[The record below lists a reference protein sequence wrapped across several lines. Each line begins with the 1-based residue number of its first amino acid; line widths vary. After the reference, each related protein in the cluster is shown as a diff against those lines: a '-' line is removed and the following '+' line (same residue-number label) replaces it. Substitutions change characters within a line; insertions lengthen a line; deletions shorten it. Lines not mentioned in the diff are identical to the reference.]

1 VYRAIALRDSSA
13 DCHLFEGYTGLILRF
28 AAPVFTPQL
37 PVLRNNRKLLGR
49 PCNRFE
55 SRSIFCRPA
64 AQDPSKACFGPKF
77 SKNSL
82 FLGWRPVSLDCF
94 RHHPVLRNRK
104 SLRRLGIGR
113 FCEDFRPV
121 SFRSFDLRWRLRSSG
136 RFGLRPKIPF
146 STAGSSTP
154 DRVRLP
160 GFLGFGRPKATFRT
174 RSAIIADSIQGLRTA
189 GSILAE
195 HREVARLRCRVANDL
210 RRRPARELV
219 QGTRV
224 RSSC

>member
-1 VYRAIALRDSSA
+1 MQVGDGFVS
-13 DCHLFEGYTGLILRF
+13 DCAH
-28 AAPVFTPQL
+28 
-37 PVLRNNRKLLGR
+37 
-49 PCNRFE
+49 
-55 SRSIFCRPA
+55 
-64 AQDPSKACFGPKF
+64 
-77 SKNSL
+77 
-82 FLGWRPVSLDCF
+82 
-94 RHHPVLRNRK
+94 HHPVLRNRK

-189 GSILAE
+189 GSVLAE
-195 HREVARLRCRVANDL
+195 HREVARLRCRAAAGLRPRRARGPVRGTRAIWYGHLTHAALLDVMRYRQISVL
-210 RRRPARELV
+210 AGSPEAIGVGPLPHETPCRRRGSRTVNSVKSPTSLSTAIV
-219 QGTRV
+219 PPCCWVTI
-224 RSSC
+224 S

>member
-1 VYRAIALRDSSA
+1 LQVGDGFVS
-13 DCHLFEGYTGLILRF
+13 DCAH
-28 AAPVFTPQL
+28 
-37 PVLRNNRKLLGR
+37 
-49 PCNRFE
+49 
-55 SRSIFCRPA
+55 
-64 AQDPSKACFGPKF
+64 
-77 SKNSL
+77 
-82 FLGWRPVSLDCF
+82 
-94 RHHPVLRNRK
+94 HHPVLRNRK

-189 GSILAE
+189 GSVLAE
-195 HREVARLRCRVANDL
+195 HREVARLRCRAAAGL
-210 RRRPARELV
+210 RPRRARGPV
-219 QGTRV
+219 RGTRAIWSWLPDARCTFGRNAISADQRTCLV
-224 RSSC
+224 AGSYRCWPVSSRNPMPAPR